1 MRAVTR
7 SVKAL
12 AARRVAGIRRCY
24 GTTPETMNI
33 LPSGVDVRSEDF
45 KKNTDE
51 MNRLTTELRERLNLV
66 RQGGGKKAVEK
77 HTARGK
83 LFVRDRINGLLD
95 PGSPFLELSPLA
107 AWNLYGEQENVA
119 SGGVVTGIGRVHG

>member
-1 MRAVTR
+1 MRAVR
-7 SVKAL
+7 SFRA
-12 AARRVAGIRRCY
+12 VAKRATAVGARCY
-24 GTTPETMNI
+24 GTTPETMNV

-45 KKNTDE
+45 KKNSEE
-51 MNRLTTELRERLNLV
+51 MERLTKELRERLNIV

-107 AWNLYGEQENVA
+107 AWNLYGESENVP
-119 SGGVVTGIGRVHG
+119 SGGIVTGIGRVHG